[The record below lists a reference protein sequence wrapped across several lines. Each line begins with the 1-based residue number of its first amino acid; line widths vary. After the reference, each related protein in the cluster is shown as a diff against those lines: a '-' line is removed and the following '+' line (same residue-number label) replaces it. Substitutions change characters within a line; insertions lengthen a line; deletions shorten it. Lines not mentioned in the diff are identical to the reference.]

1 MTTPYKM
8 FRFSDLLAAAEEHA
22 RHISEDI
29 VATYQSRKDDANPKS
44 GGIAVVKR
52 ITDDRKSEPYYMVC
66 TGVVDDG
73 KIGWHGCDYAAR
85 DEADGI
91 SVAQAI
97 VAAWD
102 RGVDPDV
109 EDDRC
114 DLSPDY
120 NPCKYWGHL

>member
-1 MTTPYKM
+1 M
-8 FRFSDLLAAAEEHA
+8 FIFSDLLAASEEHD

-52 ITDDRKSEPYYMVC
+52 ITDDRKSAPYYMVC
-66 TGVVDDG
+66 TGVVDVCN
-73 KIGWHGCDYAAR
+73 IGWHGCDYAAR

>member
-1 MTTPYKM
+1 M
-8 FRFSDLLAAAEEHA
+8 FRSGDLLAEAGEHA
-22 RHISEDI
+22 HHISEYI
-29 VATYQSRKDDANPKS
+29 VATYQSRKYDANPKS
-44 GGIAVVKR
+44 SGIAVVKR
-52 ITDDRKSEPYYMVC
+52 ITDNLKSEHYYMVC
-66 TGVVDDG
+66 TGVVNDG
-73 KIGWHGCDYAAR
+73 KIVLHGCDYAAQ